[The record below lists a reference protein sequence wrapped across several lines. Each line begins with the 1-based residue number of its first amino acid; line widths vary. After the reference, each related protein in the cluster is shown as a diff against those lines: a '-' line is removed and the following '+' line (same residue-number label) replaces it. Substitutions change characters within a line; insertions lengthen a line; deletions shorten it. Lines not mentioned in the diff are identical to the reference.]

1 MSPPKETALPI
12 LACPDCHEILALT
25 VERNLVCHGCSTEY
39 QGHDGI
45 AQLIGSKSKINFSEL
60 QIQDEVS
67 ALYENVRYTV
77 DTSVRYHHDALVDV
91 IKFAN
96 PSGDLLE
103 VGCGNGSFLEML
115 ISQEKVK
122 SLSAIDLS
130 NEMLKY
136 ANSRMCSTERDIP
149 WRITR
154 GDGERLPFNDASFD
168 CVFAR
173 GLLHHLPSPKK
184 GASEIARVLRP
195 NGTAVLVDP
204 YRNPVSAI
212 PRLISRRTSHFD
224 ADHKNFSLRE
234 LKKIFTDK
242 LEIEEV
248 KFWGYLAYP
257 LLGFPDVIDFNWLPL
272 QKLYQPL
279 VNFDNGVSK
288 IPLINRLS
296 WGITVKV
303 ARIAE

>member
-1 MSPPKETALPI
+1 MSPPKETSLPI
-12 LACPDCHEILALT
+12 FACPDCHENLELT
-25 VERNLVCHGCSTEY
+25 VERNLICHSCSTEY
-39 QGHDGI
+39 EGNDGI
-45 AQLIGSKSKINFSEL
+45 AQLVGSKSKINFSEL

-67 ALYENVRYTV
+67 SLYENVRYTV
-77 DTSVRYHHDALVDV
+77 ETSVRYHHDALVDV
-91 IKFAN
+91 INFAN
-96 PSGDLLE
+96 PFGDLLE

-115 ISQEKVK
+115 ISQQKVK

-136 ANSRMCSTERDIP
+136 ANSRMSSTERDIP

-204 YRNPVSAI
+204 YRNPISAI

-224 ADHKNFSLRE
+224 SDHKNFSLRE
-234 LKKIFTDK
+234 LKRIFAGK
-242 LEIEEV
+242 LEIQEI
-248 KFWGYLAYP
+248 KFWGFLAYP
-257 LLGFPDVIDFNWLPL
+257 LLGFPDVINFNWMPL
-272 QKLYQPL
+272 KKLYQPL
-279 VNFDNGVSK
+279 VNFDDRVSK
-288 IPLINRLS
+288 IPLVNRLS